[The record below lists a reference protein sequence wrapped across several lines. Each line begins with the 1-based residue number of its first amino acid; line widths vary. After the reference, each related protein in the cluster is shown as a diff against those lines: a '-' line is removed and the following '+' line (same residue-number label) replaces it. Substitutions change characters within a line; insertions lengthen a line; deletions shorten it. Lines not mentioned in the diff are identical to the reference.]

1 MISPTICQTSQTSQ
15 TQSSESQLRVLHLA
29 GSPVSDF
36 YYNLSLIYAKEVVQ
50 PVGVSS
56 YYAVLHPDG
65 FWQLG
70 SSLESLSEKIS
81 LQEMISRLPKM
92 DVVVPHMFCFPG
104 MTSFRA
110 LFEDILGLPVVGSP
124 SHSTALATNKAQTKS
139 VVAQEGVRVAKAQVI
154 RPGEAVT
161 MKPPFIVKANSEDNS
176 LGMSLVWHED
186 EIATALQVGFEHDET
201 LLVEDYIPGRELRV
215 AVVERGGQLSVL
227 PAIEY
232 LVTEENP
239 IRTLHDKYE
248 LQSDGLP
255 SKQPDKPA
263 VKPVCPAKVTPSL
276 WEKISDAV
284 KRAHIALGC
293 RECSLYD
300 FRVHADTDEP
310 YMLEASLY
318 GSFSK
323 IGMISRML
331 QADGQSLSDLAWELW
346 NAAALRRTRVA
357 NGAKFKY
364 VNLRKSD
371 FHPR

>member
-1 MISPTICQTSQTSQ
+1 MISPTISETSQSSQ

-29 GSPVSDF
+29 GSRVSDF

-56 YYAVLHPDG
+56 YYAVVHPDG

-81 LQEMISRLPKM
+81 LQEMIANLPQM

-124 SHSTALATNKAQTKS
+124 SHCTALATNKAQTKS

-201 LLVEDYIPGRELRV
+201 LLVEDYIPGREFRV
-215 AVVERGGQLSVL
+215 GVVERDGKLLVL

-232 LVTEENP
+232 LVSEEHP
-239 IRTLHDKYE
+239 IRTVYDKYD
-248 LQSDGLP
+248 LKADGTP
-255 SKQPDKPA
+255 SQQPEKPA
-263 VKPVCPAKVTPSL
+263 VKPMCPAMVSPEL
-276 WEKISDAV
+276 FEKLATAA

-293 RECSLYD
+293 RDYSLYD
-300 FRVHADTDEP
+300 FRVHAETNEP
-310 YMLEASLY
+310 YVLEAGLFWCF
-318 GSFSK
+318 GK
-323 IGMISRML
+323 ISMISRML
-331 QADGQSLSDLAWELW
+331 LADGQNLEDVSLEIWRG
-346 NAAALRRTRVA
+346 AAGRTRVA
-357 NGAKFKY
+357 CGSLFKY
-364 VNLRKSD
+364 AKTQQLV
-371 FHPR
+371 